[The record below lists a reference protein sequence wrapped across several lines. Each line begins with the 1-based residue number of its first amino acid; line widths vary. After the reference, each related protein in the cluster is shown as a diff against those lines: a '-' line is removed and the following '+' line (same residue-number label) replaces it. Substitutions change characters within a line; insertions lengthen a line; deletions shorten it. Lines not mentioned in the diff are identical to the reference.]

1 MPSFLSDFPPHL
13 SIAVWTSVSIAL
25 LTLVLS
31 TVDLFRGVVPLG
43 KLLLMIASISCLITT
58 LVWGSTFSYA

>member
-1 MPSFLSDFPPHL
+1 MPALLADFPPHL
-13 SIAVWTSVSIAL
+13 SIALWTSVSIAL

-31 TVDLFRGVVPLG
+31 VVDLFRGVVPLG

-58 LVWGSTFSYA
+58 LAWGSTFSNG

>member
-1 MPSFLSDFPPHL
+1 MPAFLADFPPQL
-13 SIAVWTSVSIAL
+13 SIALWTSVSIAL

-31 TVDLFRGVVPLG
+31 VVDLFRGVVPLG

-58 LVWGSTFSYA
+58 LAWGSTFSNG